1 MKKSINPVWG
11 GRFKNENSELLK
23 QINNSISF
31 DYELAFQDVK
41 LNKVYS
47 EALFKAKVITK
58 NEKDK
63 IVKALNEIH
72 QELKNKKF
80 KFSDSYED
88 IHMNIEMALK
98 SKVGDIAGKVHT
110 GKSRNDQVATDLKMW
125 IKEKLEEIIK
135 GIKQIQKTI
144 IKKSEENM
152 NVIMPG
158 FTHLQNAQPILFSH
172 YLLSFFEMI
181 NRDKIRSFQLIK
193 NLNECPLGSGA
204 IAGSN
209 FFEIDRFFIAKK
221 LGFEKPTENSIDSVS
236 DRDYVVEFLTILS
249 LISMHFSKLSED
261 FIIWASGGFEFIKF
275 PDTLCTGSSIMPQK
289 KNPDAAELIRSKTGR
304 VFSSLSNLLIIQK
317 GIPSGYSKDLQEDKE
332 PTFDAYY
339 SIEIIL
345 NVADEMI
352 KSIKINKEKM
362 YQESNKGYTTATDLA
377 DWMVRKIGLTFRE
390 AHHKTGKIVLLAEK
404 EKKMLY
410 QLTLDN
416 LKKIEPK
423 IYKDV
428 YDILLPEKSISNK
441 KSYGGTS
448 LKTVIEAL
456 KRAKKRI

>member
-47 EALFKAKVITK
+47 EALFKANVITK